1 MADII
6 CVIGNKGGTGK
17 TTISH
22 MLCQGMGLL
31 GQRSVCVLT
40 DTCREPLDPA
50 GRRYLVADA
59 RSREALT
66 KVTSKI
72 RSLKSWM
79 GVIDGGGNRTEMDR
93 NLYGVADL
101 VLLPFR
107 DSHEDIRTVIRDL
120 EMFPRAYAIPSQWP
134 TNVWQREA
142 AEKTIDEF
150 LSRFGDRILSPVA
163 TLSASKQLLQKT
175 IPGSLPSALA
185 NASRGIARQV
195 LDLLQISF
203 ADEEDAS
210 RGRHGH
216 PTGRT
221 ARPRRRQWRPEP
233 ANASVASPPPG
244 DHQGGFGS
252 VADPHGLDDGR
263 GVDLYRALGQAEQL
277 PDLAV
282 AAAFGQ
288 KFQHTRL
295 GLGQTE
301 TLHQRLAVALRNI
314 AAIDQFLQFWP
325 AGRCRP
331 TAPRAGHPADS
342 VLEPD
347 LETKPEA
354 PAFITRDT
362 VSASSSADRMTT
374 GTVGKRRRTNGRK
387 CLPLGPRQHQ
397 VEDHHVDVLGL
408 QHADRRIGIRHT
420 ERPGFRAEASQHR
433 QQPLAHQRMVF
444 DHQ

>member
-40 DTCREPLDPA
+40 DTCREPLDPT

-66 KVTSKI
+66 KVTAKI

-175 IPGSLPSALA
+175 IPGSLPSALS

-203 ADEEDAS
+203 ADEGDVSDDAVAS
-210 RGRHGH
+210 R
-216 PTGRT
+216 
-221 ARPRRRQWRPEP
+221 
-233 ANASVASPPPG
+233 
-244 DHQGGFGS
+244 
-252 VADPHGLDDGR
+252 
-263 GVDLYRALGQAEQL
+263 
-277 PDLAV
+277 
-282 AAAFGQ
+282 
-288 KFQHTRL
+288 
-295 GLGQTE
+295 
-301 TLHQRLAVALRNI
+301 
-314 AAIDQFLQFWP
+314 P
-325 AGRCRP
+325 AG
-331 TAPRAGHPADS
+331 AQ
-342 VLEPD
+342 V
-347 LETKPEA
+347 
-354 PAFITRDT
+354 
-362 VSASSSADRMTT
+362 SSAAM
-374 GTVGKRRRTNGRK
+374 
-387 CLPLGPRQHQ
+387 
-397 VEDHHVDVLGL
+397 
-408 QHADRRIGIRHT
+408 A
-420 ERPGFRAEASQHR
+420 A
-433 QQPLAHQRMVF
+433 
-444 DHQ
+444 